1 MKKKEEEIEKYCKV
15 NKINKTKEIHI
26 YLNNMIAEPY
36 LYVDFLE
43 QLREVNNN
51 DSVFIHINS
60 NGGYIDTGIQLIN
73 GIENCKGKIITI
85 LEGAGHSVASL
96 IFLSGKDKRVM
107 QYSYMLCHYYSGRKQ
122 GKGQELEAESK
133 FESKFLKDF
142 FRKIYCGFL
151 SNDEIER
158 LIRGEDFWFSA
169 KQIKRRLKNS

>member
-60 NGGYIDTGIQLIN
+60 NGGYIDTGIQLIT
-73 GIENCKGKIITI
+73 E
-85 LEGAGHSVASL
+85 
-96 IFLSGKDKRVM
+96 
-107 QYSYMLCHYYSGRKQ
+107 
-122 GKGQELEAESK
+122 
-133 FESKFLKDF
+133 
-142 FRKIYCGFL
+142 
-151 SNDEIER
+151 
-158 LIRGEDFWFSA
+158 
-169 KQIKRRLKNS
+169 